1 MDLKLAE
8 KLKLAELKL
17 SQKYHVLQ
25 EELEDK
31 AKNGNGCN
39 DQIVAKLK
47 TELKVTIDILQ
58 KRGKILILGKKI
70 NRIAKIN
77 MISPYKSYMI

>member
-31 AKNGNGCN
+31 AKNSNHCN
-39 DQIVAKLK
+39 DQIIAKLK
-47 TELKVTIDILQ
+47 TELKVTIDTLQ
-58 KRGKILILGKKI
+58 KRGKILILGKI

-77 MISPYKSYMI
+77 MINPYKNYMI